1 MVDVKWSEAE
11 HDSRKIK
18 SAGSYQMQKIALTK
32 ILDCIYSQ
40 HERHSVCTKLRRLLP
55 G

>member
-18 SAGSYQMQKIALTK
+18 WAGSYQMQKIALTK
-32 ILDCIYSQ
+32 ILECVYSH
-40 HERHSVCTKLRRLLP
+40 HEKYSNSGKFGRLLP